1 MTSLADHWDDSNY
14 LPVGWHDVVV
24 ADFKLVDRDPPGVK
38 FVVHDATGK
47 MVETEAFWLRNAPGK
62 EDSASPLWT
71 LTGFAK
77 ACGLT
82 REEAR
87 GYEPD
92 NPNSHTLLVGRK
104 VRVLVTLEK
113 EKYHRATEWVACQ
126 EYDTTKSPS
135 GPLIPP
141 ASNPTTP
148 SERQLP
154 AGPGFTPDL
163 LPDPGACPF

>member
-1 MTSLADHWDDSNY
+1 MTNLADHWDDSSY
-14 LPVGWHDVVV
+14 LPEGWHNV
-24 ADFKLVDRDPPGVK
+24 AVSGFKLLDREPPGVK
-38 FVVHDATGK
+38 FTVCDFDTGK

-62 EDSASPLWT
+62 EGAASPLFA

-92 NPNSHTLLVGRK
+92 NPNSHAMLVGRK

-113 EKYHRATEWVACQ
+113 GKYHRATEWASIGSTTPVSAPAPPATAPDPAVQ
-126 EYDTTKSPS
+126 SSTPLPDTPGFKPEPIS
-135 GPLIPP
+135 GP
-141 ASNPTTP
+141 
-148 SERQLP
+148 EV
-154 AGPGFTPDL
+154 
-163 LPDPGACPF
+163 PF